1 MTSGFKAR
9 RGLANKR
16 TWLKTN
22 RLNQAELISSKGS
35 VHGQDSG
42 PTYDKAQRVHPQQLP
57 FGLIAEKAQESQ
69 HTPEL
74 RSYLNS
80 YVQQAS
86 TRWG

>member
-1 MTSGFKAR
+1 MTNGFKVC

-16 TWLKTN
+16 AWLKTN

-42 PTYDKAQRVHPQQLP
+42 PTHNKAQGVHPQQLP
-57 FGLIAEKAQESQ
+57 FGLTAEKAQESQ

-86 TRWG
+86 NRWG